1 MSLNYRS
8 HRDLCYS
15 YKVIFLIPN
24 LYRRP
29 GGKCP
34 HASYRN
40 KGEWRRYINILDLK
54 RKQNKY
60 E

>member
-8 HRDLCYS
+8 HRDLCHS

-29 GGKCP
+29 GEKCP

-40 KGEWRRYINILDLK
+40 KGNWRRFITMLK
-54 RKQNKY
+54 LNLKSNNDD
-60 E
+60 